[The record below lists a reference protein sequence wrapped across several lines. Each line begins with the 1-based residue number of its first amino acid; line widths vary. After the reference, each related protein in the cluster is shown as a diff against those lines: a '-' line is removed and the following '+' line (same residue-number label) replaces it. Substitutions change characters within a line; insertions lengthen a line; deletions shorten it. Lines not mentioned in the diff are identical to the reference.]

1 MEDFEVD
8 ARAAVAS
15 QAERDKEVLQKLL
28 TVKDQMIWCVRADVR
43 HTLAVAASARFR
55 RPCTLT
61 FNLLDAAC
69 ASNRSLIEERD
80 ALRERLQGDSA
91 AP

>member
-1 MEDFEVD
+1 MEDFEAD

-43 HTLAVAASARFR
+43 HTLAASARFR
-55 RPCTLT
+55 HPCTLT

-69 ASNRSLIEERD
+69 VSHRSLIEERD